1 MARRRTPGK
10 SPKFHVGDRLHDAP
24 VAASLDLHGFRVDEA
39 AGALRNFLTAWRG
52 RGRGLVVHVIT
63 GRGRNSA
70 NGPVLRGRVSALLKG
85 ELASLVADW
94 GPDDS
99 DGGFKVKL
107 R

>member
-1 MARRRTPGK
+1 M
-10 SPKFHVGDRLHDAP
+10 
-24 VAASLDLHGFRVDEA
+24 
-39 AGALRNFLTAWRG
+39 
-52 RGRGLVVHVIT
+52 HVIT

-85 ELASLVADW
+85 ELAPLVADW
-94 GPDDS
+94 GPDES

>member
-1 MARRRTPGK
+1 MARRRTPERSARFRVRDG
-10 SPKFHVGDRLHDAP
+10 LHDAS
-24 VAASLDLHGFRVDEA
+24 VAASLDLHGFRADEV

-94 GPDDS
+94 GPDDN
-99 DGGFKVKL
+99 DGGFRVKL